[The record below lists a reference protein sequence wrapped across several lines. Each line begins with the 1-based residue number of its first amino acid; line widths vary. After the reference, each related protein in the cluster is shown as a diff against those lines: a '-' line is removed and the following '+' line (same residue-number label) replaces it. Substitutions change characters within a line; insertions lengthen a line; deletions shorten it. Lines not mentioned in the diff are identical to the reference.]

1 MAFRHAGPTQRRKL
15 KSERKSRCSA
25 RHLFLPFFSS
35 RSAGPGA
42 SAQQADVGQ
51 DLFEQYCATCHGLS
65 GAGDGPLTVYLTEKV
80 SDLTILAENND
91 GAFPM
96 LKVIHIIDGRTG
108 LRGHG
113 GPMPTYGDIFEAEER
128 SGMEGDY
135 GPVLAARGRIMSV
148 ALYLEQLQK

>member
-1 MAFRHAGPTQRRKL
+1 MLRTTL
-15 KSERKSRCSA
+15 VSTV
-25 RHLFLPFFSS
+25 LFITLC
-35 RSAGPGA
+35 GTGA

-135 GPVLAARGRIMSV
+135 GPRSGRSGPDHVGGAVPGATSEMTAAH
-148 ALYLEQLQK
+148 